1 MLSGRWRVYW
11 RARGRTPQSTVYCL
25 RWSTTTVY
33 RRDTCVLRRAGV
45 LAIRR
50 PQVAGTEVIAVQVPG
65 RSRRSGT
72 FCALSLY
79 VGEDVGPARPSRNGS
94 VGEAL

>member
-1 MLSGRWRVYW
+1 M
-11 RARGRTPQSTVYCL
+11 
-25 RWSTTTVY
+25 
-33 RRDTCVLRRAGV
+33 